1 MIFFPNCKINL
12 GLHILRKRIDGFH
25 DIETILYPLAIRDAL
40 EIIQDDSINDVWF
53 RSSGLPLNIGD
64 ENNICKKAYDLL
76 KKDFP
81 LLPVVKM
88 HLHKVIP
95 SGAGLGGGS
104 SNGAATLQLL
114 NQQFQMGLAED
125 QLLTYAAQLGSDCP
139 FFIKNKPCVATG
151 RGEILNEIE
160 LDLSSYTMIIV
171 NPGIHISTVQAFS
184 EIIPDDSQELMKDAI
199 KLPLRTWKNSL
210 TNDFEK
216 PIFNQYPE
224 IAKVKEQLYLAGAL
238 YASMSGSGSSLFGI
252 FKKDV
257 KPVFYF
263 PGHYFI
269 KII

>member
-25 DIETILYPLAIRDAL
+25 DIETIFYPVALRDAF
-40 EIIQDDSINDVWF
+40 EIIQDDSINDVEF
-53 RSSGLPLNIGD
+53 RSSGLPLNIGV
-64 ENNICKKAYDLL
+64 ENNICKKAYNLL

-81 LLPVVKM
+81 LLPAVKM

-114 NQQFQMGLAED
+114 NQQFQLGLAED

-151 RGEILNEIE
+151 RGEILSDIEI
-160 LDLSSYTMIIV
+160 DLSSYTLIIV
-171 NPGIHISTVQAFS
+171 NPGFHISTAKAFD
-184 EIIPDDSQELMKDAI
+184 EIIPDNSRVSINNTI
-199 KLPLRTWKNSL
+199 KLPLREWKEVL
-210 TNDFEK
+210 VNDFETS
-216 PIFNQYPE
+216 IFKKYPE
-224 IAKVKEQLYLAGAL
+224 IANVKEQLYLAGAL
-238 YASMSGSGSSLFGI
+238 YASMTGSGSSVFGI
-252 FKKDV
+252 FENGAR
-257 KPVFYF
+257 PVFNF
-263 PGHYFI
+263 PDHYFI